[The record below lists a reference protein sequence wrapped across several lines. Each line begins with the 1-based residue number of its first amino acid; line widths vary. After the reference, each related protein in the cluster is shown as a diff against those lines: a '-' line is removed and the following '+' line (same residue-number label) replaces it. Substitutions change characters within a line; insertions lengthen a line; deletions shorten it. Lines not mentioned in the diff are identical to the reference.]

1 MINRFISALLYYV
14 VIIPISLLPY
24 WILYF
29 ISDCLFFL
37 FFYVIGYRKKVVIEN
52 IKRSF
57 PEKSKEEHLKIAK
70 DFYQHFCD
78 LIVESL
84 KVFTISREEVKDRM
98 KFLNPE
104 VMNAYFNQGKSV
116 IMAGGHFNNWELF
129 AVAIDEAIKHNS
141 IAIYKP
147 LTNKFFDVKM
157 RETRGKYGLN
167 MIAIKDVKNIFDENL
182 DTPSTFIF
190 GTDQSPGN
198 VNKAYWMNFLNQE
211 TAVLFGAEKFAK
223 EYDYPVVF
231 ACIHKVRRG
240 YYSLEFRDLVS
251 DSANHPYGEIT
262 QLHTRML
269 EKDILNAPQF
279 WLWSHRRWKKNRP
292 AEVELHKTIEN
303 A

>member
-24 WILYF
+24 WLLYF

-70 DFYQHFCD
+70 DFYHHFCD

-84 KVFTISREEVKDRM
+84 KVFTIGREEVKNRM

-104 VMNAYFNQGKSV
+104 VMNAYFDQGKSV

-129 AVAIDEAIKHNS
+129 AVAIDEAIKHKS

-167 MIAIKDVKNIFDENL
+167 MIAIKDVKKIFDENL
-182 DTPSTFIF
+182 ETPSTFIF

-240 YYSLEFRDLVS
+240 FYTLEFRDLVS
-251 DSANHPYGEIT
+251 DSAKRPYGEIT
-262 QLHTRML
+262 QLHTLML
-269 EKDILNAPQF
+269 EKDILNDPQF

-303 A
+303 T